1 MATVIQVDGA
11 ERQVVLSKK
20 THEKME
26 QIQKYVG
33 GYYTP
38 ITLKDGKIMLV
49 NEEGIPRGLPKNPK
63 ASAIASA
70 GEFTQ
75 MFPDSI
81 NEHTLSNKTG
91 SSILGD
97 VLIVDVKEL
106 N

>member
-1 MATVIQVDGA
+1 MATVIQVDGT

-49 NEEGIPRGLPKNPK
+49 KLDGME
-63 ASAIASA
+63 A
-70 GEFTQ
+70 
-75 MFPDSI
+75 
-81 NEHTLSNKTG
+81 
-91 SSILGD
+91 
-97 VLIVDVKEL
+97 
-106 N
+106 